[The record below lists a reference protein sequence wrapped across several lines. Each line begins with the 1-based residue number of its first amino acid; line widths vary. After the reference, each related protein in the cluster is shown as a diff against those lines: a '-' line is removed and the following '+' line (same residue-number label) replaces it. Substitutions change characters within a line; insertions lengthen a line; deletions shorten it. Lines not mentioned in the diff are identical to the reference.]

1 MQVSKTAQRD
11 ATLQLERDGGALF
24 ADYGG
29 QIQPVAKDTSYEQSL
44 VIAVDLVCLKDGVG
58 YFHNGF

>member
-11 ATLQLERDGGALF
+11 ATLRLKRDGGALF
-24 ADYGG
+24 ADDGAKL
-29 QIQPVAKDTSYEQSL
+29 QPIAKDTSYEQSL

-58 YFHNGF
+58 YFHNRF